1 MRRTYISP
9 EFEYKK
15 VFGTFNMKEES
26 SFFGSKMLEI
36 EDVLELT
43 TQSLVYYQNS
53 NSEQLDLDIEK
64 LTLPIVYSVSEDFKE
79 NQTLLI
85 DDSQSEFQ
93 KNSNTRYTL
102 TINLETILENYLF
115 ATLKQYRTFEGVSNT
130 MCYSGDVNFSMKQYI
145 LKNVVDRYKFNRVEL
160 FLNYVDLRD
169 QNIRRFN
176 NTWASNPSVVSIESN
191 KLKNLQTETEYD
203 FSSIKVIFS
212 QEKSSQLFSFEY
224 YFKLYWE
231 KL

>member
-43 TQSLVYYQNS
+43 SQSLVYYQNS

-176 NTWASNPSVVSIESN
+176 NTWATNPSVVAVESN

>member
-15 VFGTFNMKEES
+15 VFGTFNMKEEA

-36 EDVLELT
+36 EDTLDLT
-43 TQSLVYYQNS
+43 DQSLVYYQNP

-64 LTLPIVYSVSEDFKE
+64 LTLPIVYSISEDFKA
-79 NQTLLI
+79 NQTLQI

-93 KNSNTRYTL
+93 KNSNTRYIL
-102 TINLETILENYLF
+102 TINLATILENYLF
-115 ATLKQYRTFEGVSNT
+115 ATLKQYRTFEGISNN
-130 MCYSGDVNFSMKQYI
+130 MCYSGDVNFSIKQYI
-145 LKNVVDRYKFNRVEL
+145 LKNVVDRYRFSRVEL

-169 QNIRRFN
+169 QNIRRYN
-176 NTWASNPSVVSIESN
+176 NTWALNPSIVGVESN
-191 KLKNLQTETEYD
+191 KIKNLQTETEYD
-203 FSSIKVIFS
+203 FSSIRVIFN
-212 QEKSSQLFSFEY
+212 QQKSSQLFSFEY

>member
-15 VFGTFNMKEES
+15 VFGTFNMKEEA

-36 EDVLELT
+36 EDTLDLT
-43 TQSLVYYQNS
+43 EQSLVYYQNS

-64 LTLPIVYSVSEDFKE
+64 LTLPIVYSISEDFKA
-79 NQTLLI
+79 NQTLQI

-93 KNSNTRYTL
+93 KNSNTRYIL
-102 TINLETILENYLF
+102 TINLATILENYLF
-115 ATLKQYRTFEGVSNT
+115 ATLKQYRTFEGISNN
-130 MCYSGDVNFSMKQYI
+130 MCYSGDVNFSIKQYI
-145 LKNVVDRYKFNRVEL
+145 LKNVVDRYRFSRVEL

-169 QNIRRFN
+169 QNIRRYN
-176 NTWASNPSVVSIESN
+176 NTWASNPSIVGVESN
-191 KLKNLQTETEYD
+191 KIKNLQTETEYD
-203 FSSIKVIFS
+203 FSSIRVIFN
-212 QEKSSQLFSFEY
+212 QQKSSQLFSFEY

>member
-15 VFGTFNMKEES
+15 VFGTFNMKEEA

-36 EDVLELT
+36 EDTLDLT
-43 TQSLVYYQNS
+43 DQSLVYYQNP

-64 LTLPIVYSVSEDFKE
+64 LTLPIVYSISEDFKA
-79 NQTLLI
+79 NQTLQI

-93 KNSNTRYTL
+93 KNSNTRYIL
-102 TINLETILENYLF
+102 TINLATILENYLF
-115 ATLKQYRTFEGVSNT
+115 ATLKQYRTFEGISNS

-145 LKNVVDRYKFNRVEL
+145 LKNIVDRYKFNRIEL

-169 QNIRRFN
+169 QNIRRYN
-176 NTWASNPSVVSIESN
+176 NTWAANPSTVGVDSN
-191 KLKNLQTETEYD
+191 KIKNLQTETEYD
-203 FSSIKVIFS
+203 FSSIRVIFN
-212 QEKSSQLFSFEY
+212 QQKSSQLFSFEY

>member
-15 VFGTFNMKEES
+15 VYGTFNMKEES

-36 EDVLELT
+36 DDILELT
-43 TQSLVYYQNS
+43 DQSLVYYQNP

-64 LTLPIVYSVSEDFKE
+64 LTLPIVYSVSDYSKA

-102 TINLETILENYLF
+102 TINLATILEEFLF
-115 ATLKQYRTFEGVSNT
+115 ATLKQYRTFEGVSNS

-145 LKNVVDRYKFNRVEL
+145 LKNVVDRYRFNRIEL
-160 FLNYVDLRD
+160 FLNYIDLRD

-176 NTWASNPSVVSIESN
+176 NTWASNPGIVAVESN

-203 FSSIKVIFS
+203 FSSIRVTFS
-212 QEKSSQLFSFEY
+212 QQRSSQLFSFEY

>member
-176 NTWASNPSVVSIESN
+176 NTWATNPSVVAVESN

>member
-15 VFGTFNMKEES
+15 VFGTFNMKEEA

-36 EDVLELT
+36 EDTLDLT
-43 TQSLVYYQNS
+43 DQSLVYYQNP

-64 LTLPIVYSVSEDFKE
+64 LTLPIVYSISEDFKA
-79 NQTLLI
+79 NQTLQI

-93 KNSNTRYTL
+93 KNSNTRYIL
-102 TINLETILENYLF
+102 TINLATILENYLF
-115 ATLKQYRTFEGVSNT
+115 ATLKQYRTFEGISNN
-130 MCYSGDVNFSMKQYI
+130 MCYSGDVNFSIKQYI
-145 LKNVVDRYKFNRVEL
+145 LKNVVDRYRFSRVEL

-169 QNIRRFN
+169 QNIRRYN
-176 NTWASNPSVVSIESN
+176 NTWALNPSIVGVESN
-191 KLKNLQTETEYD
+191 KIKNLQTETEYD
-203 FSSIKVIFS
+203 FSSIRVIFN
-212 QEKSSQLFSFEY
+212 QQKNSQLFSFEY

>member
-36 EDVLELT
+36 EDLLELT
-43 TQSLVYYQNS
+43 TQSLVYYQNP

-64 LTLPIVYSVSEDFKE
+64 LTLPIVYSISEDFKA
-79 NQTLLI
+79 NQTLQI

-93 KNSNTRYTL
+93 KNSNTRYIL
-102 TINLETILENYLF
+102 TINLATILENYLF
-115 ATLKQYRTFEGVSNT
+115 ATLKQYRTFEGISNS

-145 LKNVVDRYKFNRVEL
+145 LKNIVDRYKFNRIEL

-169 QNIRRFN
+169 QNIRRYN
-176 NTWASNPSVVSIESN
+176 NTWAANPSTVGVDSN
-191 KLKNLQTETEYD
+191 KIKNLQTETEYD
-203 FSSIKVIFS
+203 FSSIRVIFN
-212 QEKSSQLFSFEY
+212 QQKNSQLFSFEY

>member
-145 LKNVVDRYKFNRVEL
+145 LKNIVDRYKFNRVEL
-160 FLNYVDLRD
+160 FLNYIDLRD

>member
-15 VFGTFNMKEES
+15 VFGTFNMKEEA

-36 EDVLELT
+36 EDTLDLT
-43 TQSLVYYQNS
+43 DQSLVYYQNP

-64 LTLPIVYSVSEDFKE
+64 LTLPIVYSISEDFKA
-79 NQTLLI
+79 NQTLQI

-93 KNSNTRYTL
+93 KNSNTRYIL
-102 TINLETILENYLF
+102 TINLATILENYLF
-115 ATLKQYRTFEGVSNT
+115 ATLKQYRTFEGISNN
-130 MCYSGDVNFSMKQYI
+130 MCYSGDVNFSIKQYI
-145 LKNVVDRYKFNRVEL
+145 LKNVVDRYRFSRVEL

-169 QNIRRFN
+169 QNIRRYN
-176 NTWASNPSVVSIESN
+176 NTWALNPSI
-191 KLKNLQTETEYD
+191 
-203 FSSIKVIFS
+203 
-212 QEKSSQLFSFEY
+212 Y